1 MILPVLVAWREGMRS
16 RGASPQRLDL
26 ATCTM
31 VPRDGFQPERAVA
44 VSNATLERAMSGTGS
59 IENFSDPELA
69 LSGLQ
74 IEMDRAQSQVTSAQ
88 GEVDRLVGQ
97 LKAARDKSSDTLE
110 DWQKAFA
117 GGNVY
122 YPTGQEAS

>member
-1 MILPVLVAWREGMRS
+1 LS
-16 RGASPQRLDL
+16 R
-26 ATCTM
+26 
-31 VPRDGFQPERAVA
+31 
-44 VSNATLERAMSGTGS
+44 
-59 IENFSDPELA
+59 
-69 LSGLQ
+69 LQ

-97 LKAARDKSSDTLE
+97 LKAARDKSRDTLE

-122 YPTGQEAS
+122 YPTGQEASLGFTSLNNAITALHAAEAPLKQQYEAARDASHRRGGFEEGRRRSERRE